1 MATGSL
7 AMVDKRPVLDLDL
20 VGRRAA
26 QAAVGLTIGSGTAL
40 AAFFAVGEP
49 WGTLNDSLSIGLAWA
64 TVPIAVDLARRHPA
78 SQLLALSVVAD
89 LIGVA
94 TMTIFTSLLIAR
106 RMTFE
111 DSLQPILTG
120 QALIGTWLILARA
133 AAWPDPASRRASML
147 GITGGAG
154 LIATAAGIATGGMTS
169 PVAAVG
175 FVAALVGTTGAYVML
190 GRNRSSRVTSPRPC

>member
-7 AMVDKRPVLDLDL
+7 AMVDARPALDLDPI
-20 VGRRAA
+20 GRRAA
-26 QAAVGLTIGSGTAL
+26 QAAVGLTIGSATAL

-49 WGTLNDSLSIGLAWA
+49 WGTLNDSLSICLAWA
-64 TVPIAVDLARRHPA
+64 TVPIAVDLVRRHPA
-78 SQLLALSVVAD
+78 SRLLALGVVVD

-94 TMTIFTSLLIAR
+94 TTTIFTSLLISR

-120 QALIGTWLILARA
+120 QALIGTWLILAGA
-133 AAWPDPASRRASML
+133 SAWSNPASRRASML

-154 LIATAAGIATGGMTS
+154 LIATAAGIATGGMES
-169 PVAAVG
+169 PVAAIG
-175 FVAALVGTTGAYVML
+175 FISALVGTTGFYALL
-190 GRNRSSRVTSPRPC
+190 GRRPAQVR

>member
-7 AMVDKRPVLDLDL
+7 AMADARPALDLDPI
-20 VGRRAA
+20 GRRAA

-64 TVPIAVDLARRHPA
+64 TVPIAVDLVRRHPA
-78 SQLLALSVVAD
+78 SRLLAIGGVVD

-94 TMTIFTSLLIAR
+94 TTTIFTSLLISR

-120 QALIGTWLILARA
+120 QALIGTWLILAGA
-133 AAWPDPASRRASML
+133 SAWSDPASRRTSML

-154 LIATAAGIATGGMTS
+154 LIATAAGIATGGMES
-169 PVAAVG
+169 PVAAIG
-175 FVAALVGTTGAYVML
+175 FVSALVGTTGFYARL
-190 GRNRSSRVTSPRPC
+190 GRRPGKAR